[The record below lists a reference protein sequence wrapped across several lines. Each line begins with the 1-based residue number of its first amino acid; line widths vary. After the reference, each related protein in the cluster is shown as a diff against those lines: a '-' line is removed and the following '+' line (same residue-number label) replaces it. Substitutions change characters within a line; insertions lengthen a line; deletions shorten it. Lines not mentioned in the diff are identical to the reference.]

1 MRTVVDLVH
10 VDCEDPLSM
19 LNEVDNKQKVVRKQL
34 RIHIQNCKG
43 ALDDVDSLLKRYA
56 KMSATDKLAWAWK
69 GHDEMNGLASNL
81 SSFATQLDSFVN
93 GLTLRGVTAVY
104 QQQRKLQR
112 GIGRIEE
119 ALEKA
124 KGNSVA
130 AVGEVMHE
138 VDQAVDQGTIS
149 LGSTQRYKS
158 IISDYAQEVS
168 RSTTFAEPRART
180 LEPRARTPEP
190 RARTPEPRARTPE
203 PRARTPDPGRG
214 RGDSHGRLSLPLA
227 HKRAASAETL
237 RSDKTLNV
245 KRGRSVDSRALMDN
259 KPNNRLECWLI
270 QIRSGHLTILTWE
283 VSRKEIQCRGQW
295 KLEEMAR
302 QFKSSKCSKLND
314 GHDLVKWVL
323 KDKNGT
329 ERDPDYVWRPYAAKI
344 EDKGILALN
353 LGVEKQAMV
362 IVKRQLTQKAQKK
375 VDEKER
381 LAPARREPTQEQQE
395 NGAAQREAK
404 APAERKAE
412 QLEERQRK
420 AEEDLAENAALIEK
434 LKQENK
440 LLKAQ
445 KEKAGEKIATKKTN
459 NIEASSEGPY
469 HSENAIE
476 ANE

>member
-1 MRTVVDLVH
+1 
-10 VDCEDPLSM
+10 M
-19 LNEVDNKQKVVRKQL
+19 LNEGDNKQKAVRKQL

-43 ALDDVDSLLKRYA
+43 ALDDVDSLLKRYT

-81 SSFATQLDSFVN
+81 SSFATQLDSFVD
-93 GLTLRGVTAVY
+93 GLALRGVTAVY

-168 RSTTFAEPRART
+168 RSTTFAEPRA
-180 LEPRARTPEP
+180 L
-190 RARTPEPRARTPE
+190 TPEPRARTPE

-227 HKRAASAETL
+227 HKRAASADTSK
-237 RSDKTLNV
+237 SDKTLNV
-245 KRGRSVDSRALMDN
+245 KRGRSVDSRVLMDN

-270 QIRSGHLTILTWE
+270 QIMSGHLTILTWE

-302 QFKSSKCSKLND
+302 QFKSSKSSQLND
-314 GHDLVKWVL
+314 GHDFVKWVL

-362 IVKRQLTQKAQKK
+362 IVKRQLTQKVQKK

-381 LAPARREPTQEQQE
+381 FASARREPTQEQQE
-395 NGAAQREAK
+395 KGAARRKAK
-404 APAERKAE
+404 AAAERKTE

-445 KEKAGEKIATKKTN
+445 KEKAGEKIAMKKTN
-459 NIEASSEGPY
+459 NIEASSEGPC
-469 HSENAIE
+469 HPENTIE